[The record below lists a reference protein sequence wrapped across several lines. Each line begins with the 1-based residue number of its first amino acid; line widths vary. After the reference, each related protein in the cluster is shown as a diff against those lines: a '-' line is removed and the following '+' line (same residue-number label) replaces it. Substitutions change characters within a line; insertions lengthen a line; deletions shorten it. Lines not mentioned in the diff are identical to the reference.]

1 MKGVPTVLLIF
12 FCSALHTAA
21 SFNVDRGEFE
31 PGENHSIS
39 KRATAAKT
47 CNAELYEGALPAICN
62 LPSAQRTLP
71 TEAKTCQTKLKARSL
86 SSAEAVCLWDCAYKS
101 KKLTTS
107 SGALDTKAIT
117 AEFTKSLDKTW
128 LPIATDAIKT
138 CIADANKAS
147 GMRITTGYVTKCK
160 MASYMFNTCFRVKM
174 LDKCPKSAQTKT
186 FTSGRKSLSSCDF
199 STIIKPTAAK
209 AHSGSAKIV
218 AKASSVKLT
227 KTCNSEL
234 YEGPVPSICTLPSS
248 QKSILPEAK
257 KCQTKLKAKS
267 LSTAEPVCLWECAFK
282 DKKLTTSTGALD
294 SKAITAEFTKGM
306 DKTWLPIATDAV
318 KTCLTDATKA
328 STAKLASG
336 YSTKCKT
343 AAYMFNTC
351 FRVKLLDKCPK
362 SAQSK
367 TYAVARSA
375 LAACDYAAITKST
388 SQLAHSGVAALKK
401 MKKEDLQKSLA
412 AAQKDPN
419 LMKNALA
426 SVPKDM
432 LKSIDTSKL
441 KGIDVS
447 KINANDLTAFLGK

>member
-1 MKGVPTVLLIF
+1 MKRVPTIFLIF
-12 FCSALHTAA
+12 FCSALHIAA
-21 SFNVDRGEFE
+21 SFNVDREEFE
-31 PGENHSIS
+31 PGGNHSIS
-39 KRATAAKT
+39 KRSTAART
-47 CNAELYEGALPAICN
+47 CNAELYEGALPAMCN

-71 TEAKTCQTKLKARSL
+71 TEARNCQTKLKARSL
-86 SSAEAVCLWDCAYKS
+86 STAEAVCLWDCAYKDR
-101 KKLTTS
+101 KLTTS

-138 CIADANKAS
+138 CITDANKAS
-147 GMRITTGYVTKCK
+147 GMKITTGYVTKCR
-160 MASYMFNTCFRVKM
+160 MASYMFNTCYRVKM
-174 LDKCPKSAQTKT
+174 LDKCPTSAQTKT
-186 FTSGRKSLSSCDF
+186 FSSGRKSLSSCDF
-199 STIIKPTAAK
+199 ATIIKPTAAK
-209 AHSGSAKIV
+209 VHSASSIV
-218 AKASSVKLT
+218 AKAATVKLT

-234 YEGPVPSICTLPSS
+234 YEGPVPAICTLPSS
-248 QKSILPEAK
+248 QKSVLPEAT

-267 LSTAEPVCLWECAFK
+267 FSTAEPVCLWECAYK

-336 YSTKCKT
+336 YDTKCKT

-351 FRVKLLDKCPK
+351 FRVKLFDKCPK

-388 SQLAHSGVAALKK
+388 SQLAHSGVAALQS
-401 MKKEDLQKSLA
+401 MKKEDLQKTLA

-432 LKSIDTSKL
+432 LKSIDTSKINL
-441 KGIDVS
+441 KTLDAS
-447 KINANDLTAFLGK
+447 SLTALLGK